1 MLTTIP
7 GSIFTASVLFDLL
20 ALIADGP
27 GQAQTYR
34 TRATDLLRLG
44 LGGALPSLALEA
56 ADFLHAPPGQP
67 GPSQGRKFF
76 LTGTLIAIYL
86 LDLASRQK
94 QVAGAGDARART
106 DVLPAG
112 LSLLGLAVVGIAGRL
127 K

>member
-7 GSIFTASVLFDLL
+7 GGIFTASVLFDLL

-27 GQAQTYR
+27 EQARTYR

-44 LGGALPSLALEA
+44 VGSALSSLALEA
-56 ADFLHAPPGQP
+56 ADFLHAPPGQA
-67 GPSQGRKFF
+67 GSAQGRKFS

-86 LDLASRQK
+86 LDLAARQI
-94 QVAGAGDARART
+94 QVTGARDADPRT